1 MKKQY
6 KQALPLLTAAVL
18 ASFSP
23 IQALAANPQ
32 FAHDEAT
39 WGRLQDNTMEY
50 DELSLLVEEYNP
62 NYQNEQAS
70 YNDTKNDDDAAEIR
84 RDAKNSAAELYDSA
98 DDLRSQAEDLSNYQ
112 NEQASYND
120 TKNDDDA
127 AEIRRDAKN
136 SAAEL
141 YDSADD
147 LRSQAEDLSDQAAD
161 LSDQAEAAREAGN
174 AALAAQ
180 LQAGAASY
188 MAGYAPLMSA
198 AAMTQNSAL
207 KSDISADSSFVDSDM
222 RKIQHIK
229 NQKGIIVS
237 VQNLFNSYNQLRA
250 NADLIQKNVEVME
263 AAANAVQTQASIGM
277 ATQADVLKSQKNLQS
292 IKATQIETLA
302 SLETLRQNLCMM
314 TGWSYDAQPEI
325 KEVPQADLASVD
337 QLNLE
342 ADRQKALEN
351 NYDLQYSRRALNNMQ
366 ENSTDKKNQERTV
379 KNLEQSISASMTNL
393 YSDIQQKKIAWQ
405 LAQAELAT
413 EQQSMSATETKR
425 SLGMVSSLEYLQA
438 QSSFLG
444 KQIAER
450 TANMSLF
457 QAVETYNW
465 AVNGYL
471 SQTQ

>member
-1 MKKQY
+1 MKRQY
-6 KQALPLLTAAVL
+6 RQVLPFLTAAAL

-23 IQALAANPQ
+23 MQALAETPQ

-39 WGRLQDNTMEY
+39 WARLQDNTMEY

-84 RDAKNSAAELYDSA
+84 KDAKNSADDMYDSA
-98 DDLRSQAEDLSNYQ
+98 EDLRD
-112 NEQASYND
+112 
-120 TKNDDDA
+120 
-127 AEIRRDAKN
+127 
-136 SAAEL
+136 
-141 YDSADD
+141 
-147 LRSQAEDLSDQAAD
+147 QAEDLSDQADD

-174 AALAAQ
+174 VALAAQ

-207 KSDISADSSFVDSDM
+207 KSDISADSSYVDSDM
-222 RKIQHIK
+222 RKIKHIK
-229 NQKGIIVS
+229 NQKGIVVS
-237 VQNLFNSYNQLRA
+237 TQNLFNSYNQLRI

-263 AAANAVQTQASIGM
+263 AAANAAQTQASIGM
-277 ATQADVLKSQKNLQS
+277 ATQADVLKAQKNLQS
-292 IKATQIETLA
+292 IKSTQTETLS

-314 TGWSYDAQPEI
+314 TGWSYNAQPEI
-325 KEVPQADLASVD
+325 KEVPQADLAAID
-337 QLNLE
+337 QINLE
-342 ADRQKALEN
+342 GDRQKALEN
-351 NYDLQYSRRALNNMQ
+351 NYDLQYSKRALNNMQ

-393 YSDIQQKKIAWQ
+393 YNDIQQKKIAWQ

-413 EQQSMSATETKR
+413 EQQSMSAVETKR
-425 SLGMVSSLEYLQA
+425 GLGMVSDLEYLQA

-450 TANMSLF
+450 TANMALF

-471 SQTQ
+471 SQK

>member
-1 MKKQY
+1 MKRQY
-6 KQALPLLTAAVL
+6 KQVLPLLTAAAL

-23 IQALAANPQ
+23 MQALAANPQ

-39 WGRLQDNTMEY
+39 WAKLQDNTMEY
-50 DELSLLVEEYNP
+50 DELGLLVEEYNP

-84 RDAKNSAAELYDSA
+84 KDAKNSADDMYDSA
-98 DDLRSQAEDLSNYQ
+98 EDLRD
-112 NEQASYND
+112 
-120 TKNDDDA
+120 
-127 AEIRRDAKN
+127 
-136 SAAEL
+136 
-141 YDSADD
+141 
-147 LRSQAEDLSDQAAD
+147 QAEDLSDQADD

-207 KSDISADSSFVDSDM
+207 KSDISADSSYVDSDM

-229 NQKGIIVS
+229 NQKGIVVS
-237 VQNLFNSYNQLRA
+237 TQNLFNSYNQLRV

-263 AAANAVQTQASIGM
+263 AVANAAQTQASIGM
-277 ATQADVLKSQKNLQS
+277 ATQADVLKAQKNLQS
-292 IKATQIETLA
+292 IKSTQTETLS

-325 KEVPQADLASVD
+325 KEVPQADLAAID
-337 QLNLE
+337 QINLE

-351 NYDLQYSRRALNNMQ
+351 NYDLQYSKRALNNMQ

-393 YSDIQQKKIAWQ
+393 YNDIQQKKIAWQ

-413 EQQSMSATETKR
+413 EQQSMSAVETKR
-425 SLGMVSSLEYLQA
+425 GLGMVSDLEYLQA

-444 KQIAER
+444 KQIMER
-450 TANMSLF
+450 TANMALF

-471 SQTQ
+471 SQK

>member
-1 MKKQY
+1 MKRQY
-6 KQALPLLTAAVL
+6 KQVLPLLTAAAL

-23 IQALAANPQ
+23 MQALAENPQ

-39 WGRLQDNTMEY
+39 WARLQDNTMEY

-84 RDAKNSAAELYDSA
+84 KDAKNSADDMYDSA
-98 DDLRSQAEDLSNYQ
+98 EDLRD
-112 NEQASYND
+112 
-120 TKNDDDA
+120 
-127 AEIRRDAKN
+127 
-136 SAAEL
+136 
-141 YDSADD
+141 
-147 LRSQAEDLSDQAAD
+147 QAEDLSDQADD

-207 KSDISADSSFVDSDM
+207 KSDISADSSYVDSDM

-229 NQKGIIVS
+229 NQKGIVVS
-237 VQNLFNSYNQLRA
+237 TQNLFNSYNQLRV

-263 AAANAVQTQASIGM
+263 AAANAAQTQASIGM
-277 ATQADVLKSQKNLQS
+277 ATQADVLKAQKNLQS
-292 IKATQIETLA
+292 IKSTQTETLS

-314 TGWSYDAQPEI
+314 TGWSYNAQPEI
-325 KEVPQADLASVD
+325 KEVPQADLAAID
-337 QLNLE
+337 QINLE
-342 ADRQKALEN
+342 GDRQKALEN
-351 NYDLQYSRRALNNMQ
+351 NYDLQYSKRALNNMQ

-393 YSDIQQKKIAWQ
+393 YNDIQQKKIAWQ

-413 EQQSMSATETKR
+413 EQQSMSAVETKR
-425 SLGMVSSLEYLQA
+425 GLGMVSDLEYLQA

-450 TANMSLF
+450 TANMALF

-471 SQTQ
+471 SQK

>member
-1 MKKQY
+1 MKRQY
-6 KQALPLLTAAVL
+6 RQVLPFLTAAAL

-23 IQALAANPQ
+23 MQALAENPQ

-39 WGRLQDNTMEY
+39 WARLQDNTMEY

-84 RDAKNSAAELYDSA
+84 KDAKNSADDMYDSA
-98 DDLRSQAEDLSNYQ
+98 EDLRD
-112 NEQASYND
+112 
-120 TKNDDDA
+120 
-127 AEIRRDAKN
+127 
-136 SAAEL
+136 
-141 YDSADD
+141 
-147 LRSQAEDLSDQAAD
+147 QAEDLSDQADD

-174 AALAAQ
+174 VALAAQ

-207 KSDISADSSFVDSDM
+207 KSDISADSSYVDSDM
-222 RKIQHIK
+222 RKIKHIK
-229 NQKGIIVS
+229 NQKGIVVS
-237 VQNLFNSYNQLRA
+237 TQNLFNSYNQLRV

-263 AAANAVQTQASIGM
+263 AVANAAQTQASIGM
-277 ATQADVLKSQKNLQS
+277 ATQADVLKAQKNLQS
-292 IKATQIETLA
+292 IKSTQTETLS

-325 KEVPQADLASVD
+325 KEVPQADLAAID
-337 QLNLE
+337 QINLE

-351 NYDLQYSRRALNNMQ
+351 NYDLQYSKRALNNMQ

-393 YSDIQQKKIAWQ
+393 YNDIQQKKIAWQ

-413 EQQSMSATETKR
+413 EQQSMSAVETKR
-425 SLGMVSSLEYLQA
+425 GLGMVSDLEYLQA

-450 TANMSLF
+450 TANMALF

-471 SQTQ
+471 SQK

>member
-1 MKKQY
+1 MKRQY
-6 KQALPLLTAAVL
+6 RQVLPFLTAAAL

-23 IQALAANPQ
+23 MQALAENPQ

-39 WGRLQDNTMEY
+39 WARLQDNTMEY

-84 RDAKNSAAELYDSA
+84 KDAKNSADDMYDSA
-98 DDLRSQAEDLSNYQ
+98 EDLRD
-112 NEQASYND
+112 
-120 TKNDDDA
+120 
-127 AEIRRDAKN
+127 
-136 SAAEL
+136 
-141 YDSADD
+141 
-147 LRSQAEDLSDQAAD
+147 QAEDLSDQADD

-207 KSDISADSSFVDSDM
+207 KSDISADSSYVDSDM

-229 NQKGIIVS
+229 NQKGIVVS
-237 VQNLFNSYNQLRA
+237 TQNLFNSYNQLRV

-263 AAANAVQTQASIGM
+263 AVANATQTQASIGM
-277 ATQADVLKSQKNLQS
+277 ATQADVLKAQKNLQS
-292 IKATQIETLA
+292 IKSTQTETLS

-314 TGWSYDAQPEI
+314 TGWSCDAQPEI
-325 KEVPQADLASVD
+325 KEVPQADLAAID
-337 QLNLE
+337 QINLE

-351 NYDLQYSRRALNNMQ
+351 NYDLQYSKRALNNMQ

-393 YSDIQQKKIAWQ
+393 YNDIQQKKIAWQ

-413 EQQSMSATETKR
+413 EQQSMSAVETKR
-425 SLGMVSSLEYLQA
+425 GLGMVSDLEYLQA

-444 KQIAER
+444 KQIMER
-450 TANMSLF
+450 TANMALF

-471 SQTQ
+471 SQK

>member
-1 MKKQY
+1 MKRQY
-6 KQALPLLTAAVL
+6 RQVLPLLTAAAL

-23 IQALAANPQ
+23 MQALAENPQ

-39 WGRLQDNTMEY
+39 WARLQDNTMEY

-84 RDAKNSAAELYDSA
+84 KDAKNSADDMYDSA
-98 DDLRSQAEDLSNYQ
+98 EDLRD
-112 NEQASYND
+112 
-120 TKNDDDA
+120 
-127 AEIRRDAKN
+127 
-136 SAAEL
+136 
-141 YDSADD
+141 
-147 LRSQAEDLSDQAAD
+147 QAEDLSDQADD

-174 AALAAQ
+174 VALAAQ

-207 KSDISADSSFVDSDM
+207 KSDISADSSYVDSDM

-229 NQKGIIVS
+229 NQKGIVVS
-237 VQNLFNSYNQLRA
+237 TQNLFNSYNQLRV

-277 ATQADVLKSQKNLQS
+277 ATQADVLKAQKNLQS
-292 IKATQIETLA
+292 IKSTQTETLS

-314 TGWSYDAQPEI
+314 TGWSYNAQPEI
-325 KEVPQADLASVD
+325 KEVPQADLAAID
-337 QLNLE
+337 QINLE

-379 KNLEQSISASMTNL
+379 KKSG
-393 YSDIQQKKIAWQ
+393 
-405 LAQAELAT
+405 AEH
-413 EQQSMSATETKR
+413 QRFHDKS
-425 SLGMVSSLEYLQA
+425 V
-438 QSSFLG
+438 
-444 KQIAER
+444 
-450 TANMSLF
+450 
-457 QAVETYNW
+457 
-465 AVNGYL
+465 
-471 SQTQ
+471 

>member
-1 MKKQY
+1 MKRQY
-6 KQALPLLTAAVL
+6 RQVLPLLTAAAL

-23 IQALAANPQ
+23 MQALAENPQ

-39 WGRLQDNTMEY
+39 WARLQDNTMEY

-84 RDAKNSAAELYDSA
+84 KDAKNSADDMYDSA
-98 DDLRSQAEDLSNYQ
+98 EDLRDQAE
-112 NEQASYND
+112 
-120 TKNDDDA
+120 
-127 AEIRRDAKN
+127 
-136 SAAEL
+136 
-141 YDSADD
+141 
-147 LRSQAEDLSDQAAD
+147 D

-207 KSDISADSSFVDSDM
+207 RSDISADSSFVDSDM

-237 VQNLFNSYNQLRA
+237 VQNLFNSYNQLRV

-277 ATQADVLKSQKNLQS
+277 ATQADVLKAQKNLQS
-292 IKATQIETLA
+292 IKATQTETLS

-325 KEVPQADLASVD
+325 KEVPQADLASLD
-337 QLNLE
+337 QINLE

-413 EQQSMSATETKR
+413 EQQSMSATETKF

-471 SQTQ
+471 SQTK